1 MKFTKEQIAAFKK
14 QHGNVHHYKTKDG
27 KSCLLKS
34 PDLEVIDACRT
45 ISGGSSIKFDKA
57 LVENCWIAGDED
69 FKSVTK
75 YQLGLFD
82 WLGSIIDKVDGEME
96 KL

>member
-1 MKFTKEQIAAFKK
+1 MYQ
-14 QHGNVHHYKTKDG
+14 YKTKCG

-57 LVENCWIAGDED
+57 LVENCWINGDND
-69 FKSVTK
+69 LRTVPK

-82 WLGSIIDKVDGEME
+82 WLGAIIEKVDGELE

>member
-1 MKFTKEQIAAFKK
+1 MEFTKEQITEFKNK
-14 QHGNVHHYKTKDG
+14 YGDVHHYKAKDG
-27 KSCLLKS
+27 KACLLKS
-34 PDLEVIDACRT
+34 PDLETIDACRT

-57 LVENCWIAGDED
+57 LVENCWVAGDAE
-69 FKSVTK
+69 FKTVTR

-82 WLGSIIDKVDGEME
+82 WLGAIIDKVDGEME